1 MFLKKWL
8 LNILFDAI
16 VNVMTNFMSAHCYFI
31 EIQIDLCIL
40 ILYPAALLIY
50 SNNFLKNFLNFYL
63 KDQIIYK

>member
-1 MFLKKWL
+1 
-8 LNILFDAI
+8 
-16 VNVMTNFMSAHCYFI
+16 MTNFMSAHCYFI

-40 ILYPAALLIY
+40 ILYPAALIY